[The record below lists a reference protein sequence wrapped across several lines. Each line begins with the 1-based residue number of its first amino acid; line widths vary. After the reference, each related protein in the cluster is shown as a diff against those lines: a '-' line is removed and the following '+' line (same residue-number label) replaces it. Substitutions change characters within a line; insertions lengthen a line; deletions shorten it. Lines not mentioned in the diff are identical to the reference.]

1 MTVATATVRDV
12 GVGDLHVEVTGVRVL
27 CEGICELTFAPA
39 NGEAL
44 PSFSPGA
51 HIGVQWQPGIRN
63 SYSLTGPS
71 VDPAEYSI
79 CVRRDD
85 SGRGGSVWLHG
96 RRIGDRVVISLPRSA
111 FAPIATARHHLLIA
125 GGIGV
130 TPILSHARAAAAWNL
145 SFEVIYIHRPGFGA
159 LADEIRTLSGD
170 RLTVVATADAFW
182 EHLRPRL
189 FDSPLGTHV
198 YTCGPVSLIDGV
210 AGAARSAGWPPARI
224 HSEQFVDDVPAG
236 GEPFAARL
244 GRTGVLVPV
253 GSAVSLLEALLER
266 GVAVPNL
273 CRQGV
278 CGQCRVPVRS
288 GPIDHRDSYLTD
300 DERAAGDAMMP
311 CVSRALGDHLELD
324 L

>member
-1 MTVATATVRDV
+1 MTVPATRVLDI
-12 GVGDLHVEVTGVRVL
+12 GVGDLFVEVTRVRML
-27 CEGICELTFAPA
+27 CEGICELTLAAA
-39 NGEAL
+39 NGQAL

-51 HIGVQWQPGIRN
+51 HIGVQWQPGVRN

-71 VDPAEYSI
+71 VGPSEYSI

-85 SGRGGSVWLHG
+85 SGHGGSVWLHG
-96 RRIGDRVVISLPRSA
+96 LGIGDRVVISLPRSD
-111 FAPIATARHHLLIA
+111 FAPIATARHHLLVA

-130 TPILSHARAAAAWNL
+130 TPILSHARAAVAWNR
-145 SFEVIYIHRPGFGA
+145 SFEVIYAHRPGSGA
-159 LADEIRTLSGD
+159 LADEMRSLCGD
-170 RLTVVATADAFW
+170 RLTVVNTADAFW
-182 EHLRPRL
+182 DHLGPRL

-198 YTCGPVSLIDGV
+198 YTCGPVPMIDDV
-210 AGAARSAGWPPARI
+210 AAAALAAGWPTARV
-224 HSEQFVDDVPAG
+224 HSEQFAADVAPG

-244 GRTGVLVPV
+244 GRTGVVVPI
-253 GSAVSLLEALLER
+253 GSEVSLLEALLER
-266 GVAVPNL
+266 GVGVPNL

-278 CGQCRVPVRS
+278 CGECRVPVRS

-300 DERAAGDAMMP
+300 DERAAGDVMMP